1 MLDALIPYIS
11 MPEKELF
18 RDLPLLGTLKLQ
30 VFGPLV
36 AVGVILGYHRCLAF
50 AKKHDIDEFVAR
62 DLMFWVLVTGFVI
75 SHWVSVLF
83 YFPEKVEENPI
94 VLLTI
99 WNGLSSVGGFF
110 GALVGF
116 FFYLRKMKQPFLIY
130 ADMLVFGLLVG
141 FTMGRLGCALVH
153 DHPGMIVDPSH
164 PLAVGPWPN
173 GKYRFDNGLL
183 EFLYLVPIVLFVHLI
198 LKWDR
203 LKPGRLAGMICLLY
217 APFRFTLDFMRV
229 DDKTYLGLT
238 TAHYATLVLL
248 AIGLYLTFIRRQRP
262 EDLEWAKD
270 SDRIASER
278 KAAEARKAA
287 ADGRST

>member
-1 MLDALIPYIS
+1 MLEALIPYIQ

-18 RDLPLLGTLKLQ
+18 RDLPLLGTLRLQ

-50 AKKHDIDEFVAR
+50 AKKKDIDEFIAR

-116 FFYLRKMKQPFLIY
+116 FFYLRKMKQPYLIY

-141 FTMGRLGCALVH
+141 FTIGRLGCTLVH
-153 DHPGMIVDPSH
+153 DHPGVEVDPSH
-164 PLAVGPWPN
+164 PLAVGPWP
-173 GKYRFDNGLL
+173 GTGVYRFDNGLL

-198 LKWDR
+198 YRWKDAR
-203 LKPGRLAGMICLLY
+203 PGRLAGLVCLLY
-217 APFRFTLDFMRV
+217 APFRFTLDFMRTG
-229 DDKTYLGLT
+229 DKLYLGLT
-238 TAHYATLVLL
+238 TAHYATLALF
-248 AIGLYLTFIRRQRP
+248 AIGIYLAFLRRPQP

-270 SDRIASER
+270 SERIARER
-278 KAAEARKAA
+278 AESEARKAGA
-287 ADGRST
+287 AT